1 MYKVFINI
9 CIGVIFQLPNIP
21 GGDLHGVCCP
31 HKEDSGGLQRVQVHR
46 VQHVRKLVLFISFKS
61 CNESKLIEF
70 SMYN

>member
-1 MYKVFINI
+1 MHWCHF
-9 CIGVIFQLPNIP
+9 FQLPNIP